1 MSRTS
6 GLDVCVASS
15 CGADSDTSS
24 LQRRGLECSAAYAPG
39 AQRVSEK
46 MLRGFLDVPPL
57 WASPQ
62 AGGTARLR
70 TPEARFQVATD
81 AFPYLPIYVNV
92 TDPSAGG
99 APLRMAVY
107 DEGPRD
113 AAEIVWLQHGE
124 PTWSYLFR
132 ATEPGLL
139 AAGHRAVMLDLVGF
153 GRSDKPTRQ
162 EDYSYARHV
171 EWVREALF
179 ARLQLSGLTFFGHD
193 WGSLVGLRLL
203 AAHPDRFRRA
213 VVGNGG
219 LPSPLCRRGE
229 LRWDTALAFGAWR
242 AFAQLTPVF
251 RASSVVA
258 FGTQRRLQAE
268 ARAAYDA
275 PFPDED
281 FLAGARAFPRLVPT
295 SATNPASQANRV
307 AWNDLRRWNK
317 PFLTLFSDGDPIT
330 RSEQRATGPH
340 PGAQKGCPTSR
351 RSARATFFRRSAA

>member
-1 MSRTS
+1 
-6 GLDVCVASS
+6 
-15 CGADSDTSS
+15 
-24 LQRRGLECSAAYAPG
+24 
-39 AQRVSEK
+39 

-57 WASPQ
+57 WASPPLP
-62 AGGTARLR
+62 GGTARLR
-70 TPEARFQVATD
+70 TPEARFQVATE
-81 AFPYLPIYVNV
+81 AFPYRPTYVDV

-113 AAEIVWLQHGE
+113 APEILWLQHGE

-132 ATEPGLL
+132 AAVPGLL
-139 AAGHRAVMLDLVGF
+139 AAGHRVVMLDLIGF

-179 ARLQLSGLTFFGHD
+179 DRLQLSGLTLFGHD
-193 WGSLVGLRLL
+193 WGSLIGLRLL
-203 AAHPDRFRRA
+203 AEHPGRFRRA

-242 AFAQLTPVF
+242 AFAQLTPSF
-251 RASSVVA
+251 RASSVIA
-258 FGTQRRLQAE
+258 FGTERRLTAE
-268 ARAAYDA
+268 DCAAYDA
-275 PFPDED
+275 PFPDEG
-281 FLAGARAFPRLVPT
+281 FLAGARVFPRLVPT
-295 SATNPASQANRV
+295 SVENPASHANRA
-307 AWNDLRRWNK
+307 AWNELRRWTK

-330 RSEQRATGPH
+330 RSEQRVLLDRVPGTNGLPH
-340 PGAQKGCPTSR
+340 VSSLRSGHFLPEDCGLELAELLCAFLR
-351 RSARATFFRRSAA
+351 RT